1 MQPGTI
7 DSHALELLRKI
18 ERDHGR
24 EAFCGGYVKIARLV
38 QLCTETAKAT
48 LEHSSTELITYVL
61 GAIEFALRMEIW
73 KVSDMTVTALDK
85 TRDGTPGYVLLILAR
100 RQVLRRF
107 GLLMDDLRANDMAKS
122 VVEDLDAL
130 LQHTRN
136 YGTYEHAFPASEGGD
151 SVKTYKNKHTK
162 TKTGQIATD
171 FVYDLLG
178 GAHDDVLLAAIKAN
192 ATTIKDMN
200 WATIDLAPLK
210 EVSRHLNLQRAVGLN
225 AGGAPPASSRALQR
239 YASDC
244 SNNEE
249 DRATS
254 MKERA
259 EVVTNNN
266 TTLILVTCV
275 CKGFWHN
282 LAMPCCLCSLCLS
295 WIASSPWPCQSS
307 W

>member
-1 MQPGTI
+1 M
-7 DSHALELLRKI
+7 L
-18 ERDHGR
+18 
-24 EAFCGGYVKIARLV
+24 
-38 QLCTETAKAT
+38 
-48 LEHSSTELITYVL
+48 
-61 GAIEFALRMEIW
+61 
-73 KVSDMTVTALDK
+73 
-85 TRDGTPGYVLLILAR
+85 
-100 RQVLRRF
+100 
-107 GLLMDDLRANDMAKS
+107 KS

-151 SVKTYKNKHTK
+151 SVETYKNKHTK

-171 FVYDLLG
+171 FVYDLFG

-200 WATIDLAPLK
+200 WATIVLAPLK
-210 EVSRHLNLQRAVGLN
+210 QVSRHLILQRAVGLN
-225 AGGAPPASSRALQR
+225 AAGAPPTSSRALQR

-254 MKERA
+254 MKECA

-266 TTLILVTCV
+266 TTLISVTGV

-282 LAMPCCLCSLCLS
+282 LAMPCCLCFLCLS
-295 WIASSPWPCQSS
+295 WIASSLWPCQSS

>member
-1 MQPGTI
+1 MNSVAALLQCGLTVTVQVRHSLTMEQLAIWSIQGAEVRRSQEQLLTDSFPAFALKCLKVLKNDMTASDAKATKLLGDAGVTYRGSKVNRSMANAVLMFRPGTI

-38 QLCTETAKAT
+38 QLCTEAAKAT

-61 GAIEFALRMEIW
+61 GAIEFTLRMEIW

-100 RQVLRRF
+100 RQVLGHF
-107 GLLMDDLRANDMAKS
+107 ELLMDDLRANDMAKS

-151 SVKTYKNKHTK
+151 SVETYKNKHTK

-178 GAHDDVLLAAIKAN
+178 GAHDEVLRAAIKAN
-192 ATTIKDMN
+192 AATIKDMN
-200 WATIDLAPLK
+200 WATIDLAL
-210 EVSRHLNLQRAVGLN
+210 
-225 AGGAPPASSRALQR
+225 
-239 YASDC
+239 
-244 SNNEE
+244 
-249 DRATS
+249 
-254 MKERA
+254 
-259 EVVTNNN
+259 
-266 TTLILVTCV
+266 
-275 CKGFWHN
+275 
-282 LAMPCCLCSLCLS
+282 
-295 WIASSPWPCQSS
+295 
-307 W
+307 